1 MVEVVALATN
11 KVNPHIVN
19 PFICLWKMINVFN
32 LLFHTFPEYQKLV
45 EIVMTHVLGYVEDE

>member
-1 MVEVVALATN
+1 
-11 KVNPHIVN
+11 
-19 PFICLWKMINVFN
+19 MINVFN